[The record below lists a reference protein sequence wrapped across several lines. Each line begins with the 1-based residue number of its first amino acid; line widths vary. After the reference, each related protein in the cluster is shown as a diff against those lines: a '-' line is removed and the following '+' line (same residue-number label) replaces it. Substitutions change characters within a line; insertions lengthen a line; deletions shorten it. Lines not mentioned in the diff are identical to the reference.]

1 MIAFAV
7 KLFAKTLRKERML
20 ENNLHWHLDYT
31 LRKNSSTIIDKRV
44 VFNMNVIRK
53 SVLSILKNI
62 EFKKKY
68 SKKTKLPILMITLL
82 TV

>member
-68 SKKTKLPILMITLL
+68 SKKTKLPILMITLI